1 MFKNPFQ
8 KIHRGLADDAG
19 PDGFPSLE
27 GAAELLSARSA
38 PVPLNLTEARIVVKY
53 MFPRHIAQ
61 GTVFIRE
68 GDDQGSGFM
77 LLVVAGEVTVESL
90 VVSRVSPITVA
101 VLGVGSMHGDLGLMD
116 GLPRSAT
123 CTASADLNCAILT
136 REGLMQLVADHP
148 GVGVKLVMAIASQMA
163 TRLRDNTS
171 KLKKYVQLTKAM
183 QQEIDHLDRLRAPA
197 KSATAPCSNT
207 PDASG

>member
-1 MFKNPFQ
+1 MFKNPFR
-8 KIHRGLADDAG
+8 KAPKALAVEAA
-19 PDGFPSLE
+19 PDGFPTLE
-27 GAAELLSARSA
+27 VAAELLSAGST
-38 PVPLNLTEARIVVKY
+38 PLPLSLTEARIVVKY
-53 MFPRHIAQ
+53 MFPRYIAE

-77 LLVVAGEVTVESL
+77 LLVVSGEVTVESL
-90 VVSRVSPITVA
+90 VVSRISPITVA
-101 VLGVGSMHGDLGLMD
+101 VLGAGSVHGDLGLID
-116 GLPRSAT
+116 GMARSAT
-123 CTASADLNCAILT
+123 CTASSDLNCVILT

-148 GVGVKLVMAIASQMA
+148 GVSAKLLMAIAMQMA

-183 QQEIDHLDRLRAPA
+183 QEEIDHLGRLRAPA
-197 KSATAPCSNT
+197 KATTLPCSNT

>member
-1 MFKNPFQ
+1 MFKNPFR
-8 KIHRGLADDAG
+8 KISKASADAAA
-19 PDGFPSLE
+19 PDRFPTLE
-27 GAAELLSARSA
+27 VAAELLSARSA
-38 PVPLNLTEARIVVKY
+38 PLPLSLTEARIVVKC
-53 MFPRHIAQ
+53 MFPRYIAA

-101 VLGVGSMHGDLGLMD
+101 VLGAGSMHGDLGLID
-116 GLPRSAT
+116 GLARSAT
-123 CTASADLNCAILT
+123 CTASSDLHCAILT
-136 REGLMQLVADHP
+136 REGLMQLIADHP
-148 GVGVKLVMAIASQMA
+148 VVGVKLVMAIAMQIS

-183 QQEIDHLDRLRAPA
+183 QQEINHLDRLRVPT
-197 KSATAPCSNT
+197 KPATAPCSNT